1 MPNDNPEYAVSGEL
15 VSEAV
20 TQVSNLLIGY
30 YYEFYEKRSCLS
42 CFVINKGLSG
52 ECFMAA

>member
-15 VSEAV
+15 VGTAV
-20 TQVSNLLIGY
+20 TQVSNVLTGY
-30 YYEFYEKRSCLS
+30 YYEFYEKQSRLS

-52 ECFMAA
+52 ESFMAA